1 MFSFVS
7 ILLSALFNFRK
18 CSSRPVGTTDL
29 GLHIGFGRSRQRAVA
44 EPVEGR
50 AAQCSGTSPVGTLAV
65 AGGGAATW
73 AGSEGAT
80 LRRRT
85 CAMRRSRPASAMKMS
100 RGTVAGYPD
109 PFSFYRFH

>member
-18 CSSRPVGTTDL
+18 CSSRPVGTTDS

-50 AAQCSGTSPVGTLAV
+50 AAQCSGASPVGQPT
-65 AGGGAATW
+65 AAFS
-73 AGSEGAT
+73 GS
-80 LRRRT
+80 LLFI
-85 CAMRRSRPASAMKMS
+85 
-100 RGTVAGYPD
+100 D
-109 PFSFYRFH
+109 